1 MDDNDDDDDD
11 YYYYVPVDTGSL
23 GDNGCECGT
32 GQNRWSQKCLE
43 PHAFLT

>member
-1 MDDNDDDDDD
+1 MDDNDDDDD
-11 YYYYVPVDTGSL
+11 YVPVDTGSL
-23 GDNGCECGT
+23 GANGGECGT